1 MAQLHSAS
9 KEQREAV
16 RQLVHLVL
24 IRDMGTFTADGFKEW
39 IKEMDAKFRK
49 VALTLAFR
57 LNERAVHF
65 SIKELRT
72 GRTAYQFEASTR
84 VRFDDRDVVMSVE
97 DISWKF
103 R

>member
-1 MAQLHSAS
+1 MHSYS

-24 IRDMGTFTADGFKEW
+24 IRDMATFTPQQFKEW
-39 IKEMDAKFRK
+39 IKETDTKFRK

-57 LNERAVHF
+57 LNDRTVHF

-72 GRTAYQFEASTR
+72 GRVAFQFGASTR
-84 VRFDDRDVVMSVE
+84 VRFDDGEVVMTVE
-97 DISWKF
+97 DTSW
-103 R
+103 RVR